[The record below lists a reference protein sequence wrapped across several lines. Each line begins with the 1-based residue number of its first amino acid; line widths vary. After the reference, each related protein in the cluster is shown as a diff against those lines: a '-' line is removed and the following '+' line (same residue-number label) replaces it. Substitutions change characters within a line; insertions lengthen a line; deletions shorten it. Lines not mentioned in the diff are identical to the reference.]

1 MFLNYLREMG
11 DEGAIVEAGLEEVL
25 GGVGDAGAGVIGDAS
40 ADVATRATEQEAIRA
55 SERASVADLVGE
67 EGGSSAVEGSASA
80 PESRVA
86 PTNNTNYN
94 SGPPTT
100 WAGASKGIIIATGV
114 VGGGAVA
121 AGYGIYNFEQG
132 KQKAAEVWN
141 GAKQLGKD
149 LEHGVEQA
157 FHNAEQAGDHLSR
170 AAGQAAASVLGGPAK
185 TVVEVGTAVVLGVG
199 VLYVSYRGY
208 MFLKG

>member
-1 MFLNYLREMG
+1 MSG
-11 DEGAIVEAGLEEVL
+11 EGVAPVVEAGLEEVL
-25 GGVGDAGAGVIGDAS
+25 GGVGDAGADVIGDA
-40 ADVATRATEQEAIRA
+40 AGGVAERATESEAIRA
-55 SERASVADLVGE
+55 SERASVADLVETG

-80 PESRVA
+80 PESRVG
-86 PTNNTNYN
+86 PTSNTNYN

-100 WAGASKGIIIATGV
+100 WAGASKGIIIGTGI
-114 VGGGAVA
+114 VGGGAVSL
-121 AGYGIYNFEQG
+121 GYGIYNMEQG